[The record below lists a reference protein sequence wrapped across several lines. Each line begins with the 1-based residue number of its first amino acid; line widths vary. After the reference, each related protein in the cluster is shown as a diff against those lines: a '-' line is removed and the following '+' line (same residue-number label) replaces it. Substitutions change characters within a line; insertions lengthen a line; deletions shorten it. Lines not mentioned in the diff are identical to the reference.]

1 MPRGAPGLDNPVE
14 PVEPSLVQGVGE
26 PAWLL
31 KKVEALP
38 REVEERRGELKLDPH
53 KALRRVGVEVLY

>member
-1 MPRGAPGLDNPVE
+1 ME